1 MSQDAKTAHQP
12 PGQIFPWPKGWKL
25 TALDE
30 AILAIPAAILSDN
43 DIIGSVIHAEDDVRL
58 HLPTGRENE
67 ASNLIQIFLK
77 PGQSVF
83 LTKSCQAFVVPVYD
97 GDDKKRRFNLSKVEG

>member
-30 AILAIPAAILSDN
+30 AILAVPAAILSDS
-43 DIIGSVIHAEDDVRL
+43 DVIGSVIHAEDDVIL
-58 HLPTGRENE
+58 HLPTGSEKD
-67 ASNLIQIFLK
+67 ADALIQIWLK
-77 PGQSVF
+77 PGQSVC
-83 LTKSCQAFVVPVYD
+83 SIPSPWIICWMC
-97 GDDKKRRFNLSKVEG
+97 